1 MLLTDEQVAPL
12 RAQLAGKLEE
22 HRRLLA
28 RLDPAEMQTPY
39 RMLVSAAFFVAAERR
54 FPKGSTRAD
63 VINFVADARSRTQRL
78 SEVDPQVAERLILAV
93 VGDERIGDID
103 PKTGFETQMLLLAA
117 FTADAKYDTADLE
130 DFLADARKLANQ
142 WLA

>member
-1 MLLTDEQVAPL
+1 
-12 RAQLAGKLEE
+12 
-22 HRRLLA
+22 
-28 RLDPAEMQTPY
+28 
-39 RMLVSAAFFVAAERR
+39 MLVPAAFFVAAERR

-63 VINFVADARSRTQRL
+63 VISFVADARSRTQRL

-93 VGDERIGDID
+93 VSDERIGDID
-103 PKTGFETQMLLLAA
+103 PGTGFETQMLFLAA